1 MKRNVLFQKK
11 TPGAETVQKFP
22 HPFFSVCLP
31 DVMMFL
37 ISHPGYDFFL
47 CPDRAYCEAAF

>member
-22 HPFFSVCLP
+22 HPIFFSLFTGCY
-31 DVMMFL
+31 DVL
-37 ISHPGYDFFL
+37 DQSSRL
-47 CPDRAYCEAAF
+47 